1 MAQAPSNPIYIGLEA
16 QAAIQSSNKSLLSN
30 NVQLGWKATDR
41 LSIYAASEGLVFL
54 SKSKDIRTYNRSW
67 NVGGG
72 IGYDFHK
79 DNILSTTFFCNS
91 HT

>member
-41 LSIYAASEGLVFL
+41 LVFMQHQ
-54 SKSKDIRTYNRSW
+54 KVWY
-67 NVGGG
+67 
-72 IGYDFHK
+72 F
-79 DNILSTTFFCNS
+79 
-91 HT
+91 